1 MQSLIDETLDYMAQL
16 EASLTTNSDGLTP
29 SQVAVERS
37 LDLLENSWKIGVE
50 QITTDIREIDE
61 KLEANF
67 HKFNEKFA
75 SIRSK
80 LGAKFAVKT
89 IKDANRIQW
98 RTALVDFSGA
108 LEDRIRLELDCFF
121 NFDDINYFA
130 LILKKKT
137 KNLFKFER

>member
-121 NFDDINYFA
+121 FNFDDINYFA
-130 LILKKKT
+130 PLVKTNKK
-137 KNLFKFER
+137 LV

>member
-75 SIRSK
+75 AIRSK

-89 IKDANRIQW
+89 TKDANRIQW

-121 NFDDINYFA
+121 F
-130 LILKKKT
+130 
-137 KNLFKFER
+137 